1 MAWKEITE
9 PNDVV
14 KTYAADEDADV
25 TAIETAHPDDPK
37 GSIVIVN
44 NAGATAVYMKFP
56 AGSYA
61 KLGSSSTPDD
71 SEEET

>member
-25 TAIETAHPDDPK
+25 TAIETAHPDAPV
-37 GSIVIVN
+37 GSRVFVDNSGSTKI
-44 NAGATAVYMKFP
+44 YMKFP
-56 AGSYA
+56 AGSF
-61 KLGSSSTPDD
+61 
-71 SEEET
+71 SELSL